1 MRNEIGN
8 LLMTLRKENKYTQNQ
23 LCKGLYSVSSYA
35 KIESGESV
43 PGYFELDYLFGRL
56 GKSTERLEY
65 VLPLEIYELY
75 ELQYFVQRAI
85 CHREFEKAE
94 NLLDQYEKHK
104 LAQKPIHRQYICQM
118 RAQILWFLYVEG
130 RSDDIER
137 ILRLL
142 HEAIIQTMD
151 AENQVTTGD
160 ALSAEELKLILFR
173 WEVSQKSANVRK
185 EKELMEI
192 LRHIRHHIYD
202 EEELVKV
209 YPYAVMLLVEQG
221 KVEEYASYCYHTRT
235 AIEVLRNTGRIHG
248 MIELIDAYIYL
259 LKISET
265 GKNEDIKNW
274 ESQRKSL
281 CQVLEEADI
290 HLSNY
295 RLFRTWN
302 RDFRLDYELIRQE
315 RLAGGMVQ
323 AELAEGICEPET
335 LSRIEQGKRKPNS
348 KNMNSML
355 KKLHRDRM
363 RISMMLVTEQYR
375 ILELEAKI
383 SDYTAK
389 EAYKKAYELIE
400 ELEKCLDMNSKRNQQ
415 YIGRKKLMSMHYL
428 GKIDDENYR
437 IQLEKML
444 LLTLAEKND
453 ILESNLTE
461 TEYVLLNLIACLY
474 EKNTKVEIAFRIW
487 GKLIEGFENSRVH
500 HVFQIKMWELMIANY
515 SGTLEEYGFV
525 NEAMSF
531 CPKWAETILSAGK
544 GMQLGRLA
552 STEAC
557 IFEKQN
563 DERYIAKFRQT
574 LDLFKLMKNTY
585 RYKCNWEYLEEKGIL
600 EKIFS

>member
-94 NLLDQYEKHK
+94 KLLVKYEKHK
-104 LAQKPIHRQYICQM
+104 LAQKPIHRQYVCQM

-130 RSDDIER
+130 RGDDIES

-173 WEVSQKSANVRK
+173 WEISQKSANVRK
-185 EKELMEI
+185 GKELMEI
-192 LRHIRHHIYD
+192 LRYIRHHTYE

-221 KVEEYASYCYHTRT
+221 KAQEYASYSYHTRS

-259 LKISET
+259 LKMGAT
-265 GKNEDIKNW
+265 GKSEDIKDL
-274 ESQRKSL
+274 ESQRQSL

-323 AELAEGICEPET
+323 VELAEGICEPET
-335 LSRIEQGKRKPNS
+335 LSRIERGKRKPNS
-348 KNMNSML
+348 KNMNAML

-363 RISMMLVTEQYR
+363 RVSMMLVTEQYR
-375 ILELEAKI
+375 VLEVETKI

-389 EAYKKAYELIE
+389 EEYKKAYELIE
-400 ELEKCLDMNSKRNQQ
+400 ELENCLDMNSKRNQQ

-444 LLTLAEKND
+444 LLTLDEKND

-487 GKLIEGFENSRVH
+487 EKLIEGFENSRVH

-515 SGTLEEYGFV
+515 SGTLEEHGFV

-563 DERYIAKFRQT
+563 DERYIVKFRQT
-574 LDLFKLMKNTY
+574 LDLFKLMKNPY
-585 RYKCNWEYLEEKGIL
+585 RYKCKGIL